1 MTQVA
6 GLQTVDAE
14 GNVIGTLSVDD
25 LTELVANNL
34 VKSTQNQIAAARSV
48 STMSEASTLA
58 ASDDYE
64 NTLPIDANPASV
76 RTLDAAGNPK
86 QTGISAFAQ
95 VVGGLLASKGDLN
108 ASLLPKGMYFNKY
121 FEGFSGKSI
130 LLIELNRSGSNSLR
144 LSFGYPLNREL
155 VDVFILTKTG
165 GDSGKP
171 HALYVKR
178 VIGVTSQL
186 ESAIA
191 YYDKSKDKVI
201 IEMTL
206 TQNLYSDVTVFCYS
220 SNCNDIKCVQTS
232 EYDSN
237 NDTNLVNAV
246 IS

>member
-1 MTQVA
+1 MSTIDMTQVA

-95 VVGGLLASKGDLN
+95 VVGGLIGAKNFIKTSN
-108 ASLLPKGMYFNKY
+108 NLLTSRDDM
-121 FEGFSGKSI
+121 
-130 LLIELNRSGSNSLR
+130 NSLESGIIY
-144 LSFGYPLNREL
+144 SFAPESGFPSNFPSSARFGRGIIDTRICYPHLLQIIYAFNSSSLKIVARMSYDEGTHWYDWMEL
-155 VDVFILTKTG
+155 
-165 GDSGKP
+165 
-171 HALYVKR
+171 
-178 VIGVTSQL
+178 
-186 ESAIA
+186 
-191 YYDKSKDKVI
+191 
-201 IEMTL
+201 
-206 TQNLYSDVTVFCYS
+206 
-220 SNCNDIKCVQTS
+220 
-232 EYDSN
+232 
-237 NDTNLVNAV
+237 
-246 IS
+246 